1 MASWESTNAELA
13 RRVSV
18 RASHLASCLR
28 HVGRS
33 LRPVDSIGVVFIQVV
48 NAVLQLVAAMAL
60 VNAEDKE
67 ADVGIQRELVHGIDA
82 AHVIENKEQNRR
94 PLGTRTVS
102 LQRGQSKGP
111 QRSMSGGRNSQRA
124 T

>member
-1 MASWESTNAELA
+1 MTVKKLPREGVQAREQGTKVVAWESTKAELA

-33 LRPVDSIGVVFIQVV
+33 LGPVDGVGVVFVQVV

-67 ADVGIQRELVHGIDA
+67 VDVGIQRELVHGVDA
-82 AHVIENKEQNRR
+82 AHVIEHEEQD
-94 PLGTRTVS
+94 
-102 LQRGQSKGP
+102 
-111 QRSMSGGRNSQRA
+111 
-124 T
+124 